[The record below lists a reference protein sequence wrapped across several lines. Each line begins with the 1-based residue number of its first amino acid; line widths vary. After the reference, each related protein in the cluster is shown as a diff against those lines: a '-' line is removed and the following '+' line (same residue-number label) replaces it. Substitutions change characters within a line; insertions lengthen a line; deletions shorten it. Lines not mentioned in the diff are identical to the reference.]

1 MMTLFASCM
10 SFGQVKPATGQRAV
24 AVITTLEN
32 AWNDASQKYDVSWFE
47 RNILKKYRALQ

>member
-1 MMTLFASCM
+1 M